1 MEKQRPDFIYPQGSM
16 LMHSPLVLNKA
27 DMYGFFL
34 KGKLANLQRSI
45 DNTLNQVA
53 GSAMYFKVLSPY
65 VLTTFTQIEKA
76 YSDYPTD
83 RAKGWIQETD
93 IITWVMVGRQDN
105 SSSTKISHV
114 YFQPLHIWVN
124 DAMALI
130 NGRELFGYPKY
141 LCEYTM
147 PDRKSVV

>member
-34 KGKLANLQRSI
+34 KGKQENLQRSI
-45 DNTLNQVA
+45 DKTLNQVA

-76 YSDYPTD
+76 YSAYPED
-83 RAKGWIQETD
+83 RAKGWIKKRT
-93 IITWVMVGRQDN
+93 
-105 SSSTKISHV
+105 SSLGSWSGAKIAATVNKSAKCIFSH
-114 YFQPLHIWVN
+114 YT
-124 DAMALI
+124 
-130 NGRELFGYPKY
+130 FG
-141 LCEYTM
+141 
-147 PDRKSVV
+147 

>member
-1 MEKQRPDFIYPQGSM
+1 
-16 LMHSPLVLNKA
+16 
-27 DMYGFFL
+27 
-34 KGKLANLQRSI
+34 
-45 DNTLNQVA
+45 
-53 GSAMYFKVLSPY
+53 MYFKVLSPY

-76 YSDYPTD
+76 YSAYPED
-83 RAKGWIQETD
+83 RAKGWLQETD
-93 IITWVMVGRQDN
+93 IITWVMVGRQD
-105 SSSTKISHV
+105 SSDSTQISQV

-147 PDRKSVV
+147 PAVGEPLTRLSLAVKSFYIFRQKLNSPCIH